1 MGKIDESNNEPK
13 QIRVVLGLEN
23 ATLEQ
28 RLVFQGI
35 VAPEMLKVLDQYA
48 GLLAVAPDVIKVA
61 TEPKESV

>member
-28 RLVFQGI
+28 RLVFQGV

-61 TEPKESV
+61 AEPKESV

>member
-28 RLVFQGI
+28 RLVFQGV
-35 VAPEMLKVLDQYA
+35 VAPEMLKVLDQYT
-48 GLLAVAPDVIKVA
+48 GLLAVAPDVIKVI
-61 TEPKESV
+61 TEPKERI

>member
-13 QIRVVLGLEN
+13 RIRVVLGLEN

-28 RLVFQGI
+28 RLVFQGV

-48 GLLAVAPDVIKVA
+48 GLLAVSPDVIKVT
-61 TEPKESV
+61 TEPKERI

>member
-1 MGKIDESNNEPK
+1 MGKIDESNNETK

-23 ATLEQ
+23 ASLEQ
-28 RLVFQGI
+28 RFVFQGV

-48 GLLAVAPDVIKVA
+48 GLLAVAPDVIKVT

>member
-28 RLVFQGI
+28 RLVFQGV
-35 VAPEMLKVLDQYA
+35 VAPEILKVLDQYA
-48 GLLAVAPDVIKVA
+48 GFLAVAPDVIKVTA
-61 TEPKESV
+61 EPKESV

>member
-28 RLVFQGI
+28 RLVFQGV

-48 GLLAVAPDVIKVA
+48 GLLTVAPDVIKVT
-61 TEPKESV
+61 TEPKERI